1 MGVYTYN
8 PAAATMRSFAD
19 VEASAEW
26 KNDSSRFVFREN
38 GHLDG
43 DDRVMHV
50 ITFNR
55 VNELFSLMRVVLDID
70 IDKRYMGSA
79 FLKLTVLDEDT
90 DGYFEDK
97 PLVMVFSNSGSGEP
111 LDEPSEKYLQR
122 FAGDGW
128 KLFNEWRSYGFV
140 FPKDREADPHLVDG
154 LKGKGRIIPLPLK
167 IEKRL

>member
-1 MGVYTYN
+1 MSVYTYN
-8 PAAATMRSFAD
+8 PAASTMRSFAD

-26 KNDSSRFVFREN
+26 KNDRSRFVFREN

-55 VNELFSLMRVVLDID
+55 VNELFSLMRLVLDID
-70 IDKRYMGSA
+70 EKCKRSA

-97 PLVMVFSNSGSGEP
+97 PLVMVFSNSGDGEP
-111 LDEPSEKYLQR
+111 LDEHAKSYLQR

-128 KLFNEWRSYGFV
+128 ELFNEWRSYGFV

-154 LKGKGRIIPLPLK
+154 LKGKGRIIPLLLK
-167 IEKRL
+167 